1 MFGSG
6 VRNVEIL
13 YRPGKENARADALSR
28 NPVHGEAAPESENV
42 QVAAVSSEERSVA
55 ELLRPHL
62 QSVFPALSTWSSRK
76 IQSCE
81 SSDCVWRVASYP
93 RMNVRPG
100 PWLHGHGI
108 SW

>member
-28 NPVHGEAAPESENV
+28 NPVRREAAPESENVDV

-55 ELLRPHL
+55 ELLRAP
-62 QSVFPALSTWSSRK
+62 SVFPALSTWSSRK
-76 IQSCE
+76 IQSCGAPTVSGE
-81 SSDCVWRVASYP
+81 WP
-93 RMNVRPG
+93 PTLG
-100 PWLHGHGI
+100 
-108 SW
+108 